1 MKKHLFNLDAYFFK
15 AILAILVGLS
25 FYNLYNL
32 LFIPSLITIITF
44 ALMTFLAV
52 LILICGIYPWY
63 GLKYKG
69 RGIETHFEILLF
81 ITLYTFLIPNILH
94 VFSVYCF
101 TLNIILAILY
111 TGFLV
116 TNVLLFQLHF
126 QDKDKTPP
134 SHYAHN
140 ES

>member
-1 MKKHLFNLDAYFFK
+1 MKKYLFNIDSPIFK
-15 AILAILVGLS
+15 AMLAIIVGLS

-32 LFIPSLITIITF
+32 IYIPSLTTIITF

-52 LILICGIYPWY
+52 LILICGVYPWY

-69 RGIETHFEILLF
+69 RGIETHFEVLLF
-81 ITLYTFLIPNILH
+81 ITLYTFLIPNVLH
-94 VFSVYCF
+94 VFKIYWPV
-101 TLNIILAILY
+101 LNIVLIIFY
-111 TGFLV
+111 FGFLI
-116 TNVLLFQLHF
+116 TNVLLLQLHF